1 MGDEREQVPGDGGN
15 WNALASTVTYPL
27 HSALDQS
34 LSSPFSPSFGVF
46 PPPSQSWK
54 DGPEPSTPHYSQ
66 GILQEGSFKQH
77 LAVLHSW
84 LGRECTGVKQAVVLL
99 KVRNM

>member
-1 MGDEREQVPGDGGN
+1 MMKGSKCPGM
-15 WNALASTVTYPL
+15 VE
-27 HSALDQS
+27 SACIYRHV
-34 LSSPFSPSFGVF
+34 SSAFSPRPISVVPLFPSYGVF
-46 PPPSQSWK
+46 PPPYQSWK

-99 KVRNM
+99 KVRTM